1 MIRWNNTVVDWGACP
16 DPFRACWSDTANSAA
31 LRSCSCL
38 QSHRTGRATRPQ
50 CSGLWCHRVKS
61 SGTQIQLTHYP
72 SHTLS
77 ISHII
82 HLTHYPSHTLSISNI
97 IHLTHYPS
105 HTISISHNIHLTHYP
120 SHTISISAQLVISA
134 IGYKNI
140 MQHLF
145 STHLQLYSSL
155 CPVAMEQRLVPY
167 HDWFGNI
174 FFLTHRGRFAC
185 EAICMLRKSCSARDY
200 MIWFALYF
208 KDTTITVILVFISL
222 DFIIHPAHILGI
234 HSILVKFF

>member
-1 MIRWNNTVVDWGACP
+1 MPVQIP
-16 DPFRACWSDTANSAA
+16 
-31 LRSCSCL
+31 
-38 QSHRTGRATRPQ
+38 
-50 CSGLWCHRVKS
+50 SGLVGQTQPTLRHFVAAPVYRVIVRDVPRDPSALDYGVIGWNHLEHRFN
-61 SGTQIQLTHYP
+61 
-72 SHTLS
+72 SH
-77 ISHII
+77 
-82 HLTHYPSHTLSISNI
+82 I